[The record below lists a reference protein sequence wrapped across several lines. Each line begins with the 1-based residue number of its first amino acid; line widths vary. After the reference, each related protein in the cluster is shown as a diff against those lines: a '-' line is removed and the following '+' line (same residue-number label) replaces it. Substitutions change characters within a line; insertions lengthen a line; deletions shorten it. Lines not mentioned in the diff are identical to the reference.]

1 MSESAATRTPPSSH
15 RPVTETV
22 DERRARAGFRALI
35 DEMMMQIRAASRHAE
50 WTPEARAQAEADLA
64 RIMAR
69 VRRAA
74 VSSGTQSD
82 G

>member
-1 MSESAATRTPPSSH
+1 MSESSATKTPPTSL
-15 RPVTETV
+15 RPVIETV

-74 VSSGTQSD
+74 VNSGTQSES
-82 G
+82 